1 MRKIGKLFKAIFK
14 ALYRL
19 IDKGIVTPVSRI
31 IYNIGNYLKNH
42 NGGLDKLLNRPNV
55 LLYTSLALAVIVFFL
70 IDSKVITLVE
80 NEAEVITN
88 IPVKVQYNEEAY
100 VVEGIPEN
108 VDMILTGRKSDIYLA
123 KQLGEHEVILDL
135 TDYTASS
142 TPYKVYLNYT
152 KSIDSL
158 SYKLDPSYVSVT
170 ISNKISELSVISYDL
185 LNSDLLDEK
194 LSVESVELS
203 KTEAV
208 VKGSRKALDKIAT
221 VKALI
226 DLNNEKLS
234 DAGTYNIDNIPLVA
248 YDSNGII
255 MKEVEI
261 VPASITATIKL
272 NTHKATVPLSVM
284 TTGDL
289 VTGKAIASILINNNS
304 TYSLDIYGEQEE
316 ISNIT
321 SVPVTINVEGEGSSG
336 TKTYNVTIS
345 KPNGVR
351 SMSASSAT
359 IAVTFG
365 DEKQKT
371 IELSHRDIKSE
382 NLPEG
387 LSVTALSDTTIPVQ
401 VKGVQSVID
410 SVDASSIYAYV
421 DLSGFGE
428 TDSEEVEVK
437 IKSNDPRLSFVVSTK
452 IKVKITKSEEN

>member
-1 MRKIGKLFKAIFK
+1 MRKLVKMIASFFKAI
-14 ALYRL
+14 YRL
-19 IDKGIVTPVSRI
+19 IDKLIVTPISRT
-31 IYNIGNYLKNH
+31 IYNINNYMKNH
-42 NGGLDKLLNRPNV
+42 NSGIDKLLNRPNI
-55 LLYTSLALAVIVFFL
+55 LLYTSLVLAVIVFLL

-88 IPVKVQYNEEAY
+88 IPVTVKYNEEAY
-100 VVEGIPEN
+100 VVEGIPET

-135 TDYTASS
+135 TDYQASS

-152 KSIDSL
+152 KSIDAL
-158 SYKLDPSYVSVT
+158 SYKLDPSYVSIT

-203 KTEAV
+203 KSEAV

-221 VKALI
+221 VKALV
-226 DLNNEKLS
+226 DLNNDKLTE
-234 DAGTYNIDNIPLVA
+234 AGTYNIDNVPIVA
-248 YDSNGII
+248 YDSNGAII
-255 MKEVEI
+255 TDVEI
-261 VPASITATIKL
+261 VPTSITATIKL
-272 NTHKATVPLSVM
+272 NTHKATVPLSVT
-284 TTGDL
+284 TTGSL

-316 ISNIT
+316 ISDIT
-321 SVPVTINVEGEGSSG
+321 SVPVTINVEGEGNNG
-336 TKTYNVTIS
+336 TKSYNVTIS

-371 IELSHRDIKSE
+371 LDLSHRDIKFE
-382 NLPEG
+382 NLSSG
-387 LSVTALSDTTIPVQ
+387 LAVTATSNTTIPIQ
-401 VKGVQSVID
+401 IKGVQSVID
-410 SVDASSIYAYV
+410 EVTANNIYAYI
-421 DLSGFGE
+421 DLAGYGVGE
-428 TDSEEVEVK
+428 HEVK
-437 IKSNDPRLSFVVSTK
+437 VEIKSNDPKLSFVVSSK
-452 IKVKITKSEEN
+452 INIKITNE

>member
-1 MRKIGKLFKAIFK
+1 MSKIGKVIGSFLKAI
-14 ALYRL
+14 YRVV
-19 IDKGIVTPVSRI
+19 DKFIVTPISRV
-31 IYNIGNYLKNH
+31 IYNVNNYMKNH

-55 LLYTSLALAVIVFFL
+55 LLYTSLVLAIVVFLL
-70 IDSKVITLVE
+70 IDSQVINLVE
-80 NEAEVITN
+80 SEAEVITN
-88 IPVKVQYNEEAY
+88 IPVTVKYNEEAY
-100 VVEGIPEN
+100 VVEGIPDV

-135 TDYTASS
+135 TDYTAST

-158 SYKLDPSYVSVT
+158 TYKLDPSYVSIT
-170 ISNKISELSVISYDL
+170 ISDKISELATISYDL
-185 LNSDLLDEK
+185 LNNDLLDDK

-203 KTEAV
+203 KNEVV
-208 VKGSRKALDKIAT
+208 VKGSRKAIDEIAT

-226 DLNNEKLS
+226 DLNNEKLTE
-234 DAGTYNIDNIPLVA
+234 AGTYNIDNIPLVA
-248 YDSNGII
+248 YNSNGVILKGI
-255 MKEVEI
+255 EI

-272 NTHKATVPLSVM
+272 NSHKATVPLSIL

-304 TYSLDIYGEQEE
+304 TYSLDIYGDQEE
-316 ISNIT
+316 ISKIN
-321 SVPVTINVEGEGSSG
+321 SVPVTINVEGEGNKG

-359 IAVTFG
+359 ISVTFG

-371 IELSHRDIKSE
+371 IELSHRDIKYK
-382 NLPEG
+382 NLPDG
-387 LSVTALSDTTIPVQ
+387 LSATATSSTVIPVQ

-410 SVDASSIYAYV
+410 SVTAANIYAYI
-421 DLSGFGE
+421 DLAGYGVGE
-428 TDSEEVEVK
+428 HEVAVK
-437 IKSNDPRLSFVVSTK
+437 IESNDPKLSFVVSTK
-452 IKVKITKSEEN
+452 IGIKITNAD

>member
-1 MRKIGKLFKAIFK
+1 MRKLKKIFISILRAI
-14 ALYRL
+14 Y
-19 IDKGIVTPVSRI
+19 IVVDKFIVTPISRV
-31 IYNIGNYLKNH
+31 IYNLNNYLKNH
-42 NGGLDKLLNRPNV
+42 NGGLDKLLNRPNI
-55 LLYTSLALAVIVFFL
+55 LLYTSLVLAVVVFFL
-70 IDSKVITLVE
+70 IDSRVITLVE
-80 NEAEVITN
+80 KEAEVITN
-88 IPVKVQYNEEAY
+88 IPVTVKYNEEAY
-100 VVEGIPEN
+100 VVEGIPDT

-135 TDYTASS
+135 TDYNASS

-158 SYKLDPSYVSVT
+158 SYKLDPSYVSIT
-170 ISNKISELSVISYDL
+170 ISNKISELAVISYDL
-185 LNSDLLDEK
+185 LNNDLLDEK

-203 KTEAV
+203 KTEVV

-226 DLNNEKLS
+226 DLNNNKLTE
-234 DAGTYNIDNIPLVA
+234 AGTYSLDNIPLVA
-248 YDSNGII
+248 YDSNGVIL
-255 MKEVEI
+255 KDVEI
-261 VPASITATIKL
+261 VPSSITATVKL

-316 ISNIT
+316 ISEIT
-321 SVPVTINVEGEGSSG
+321 NVPVTINVEGEGNNG

-359 IAVTFG
+359 VVVTFG

-371 IELSHRDIKSE
+371 IDLSHRDIKTE
-382 NLPEG
+382 NLAEG
-387 LSVTALSDTTIPVQ
+387 LSVTALSDTVIPVQ

-410 SVDASSIYAYV
+410 DIDASDIYAYV
-421 DLSGFGE
+421 DLAGLGE
-428 TDSEEVEVK
+428 TESEEVEVM
-437 IKSNDPRLSFVVSTK
+437 IKSSDPRLSYVVSTK
-452 IKVKITKSEEN
+452 IRVKITKSE

>member
-1 MRKIGKLFKAIFK
+1 MSKIGKMIGSFLKAI
-14 ALYRL
+14 YRL
-19 IDKGIVTPVSRI
+19 IDRGIVTPLSRV
-31 IYNIGNYLKNH
+31 IYNVNNYLKNH

-55 LLYTSLALAVIVFFL
+55 LLYTSLVLAVIVFLL
-70 IDSKVITLVE
+70 IDSRVITLVE
-80 NEAEVITN
+80 SEAEVITN
-88 IPVKVQYNEEAY
+88 IPVTVKYNEEAY
-100 VVEGIPEN
+100 VIEGIPDT

-135 TDYTASS
+135 TDYSASS

-158 SYKLDPSYVSVT
+158 SYKLDPSYVSIT
-170 ISNKISELSVISYDL
+170 ISNKISELSVITYDL
-185 LNSDLLDEK
+185 LNTDLLDDK

-203 KTEAV
+203 KTEVV
-208 VKGSRKALDKIAT
+208 VKGSRKVLDEIAT

-226 DLNNEKLS
+226 DLNNEKLTEK
-234 DAGTYNIDNIPLVA
+234 GTYNIDNIPLVA
-248 YDSNGII
+248 YDSKGVIL
-255 MKEVEI
+255 KDVEI

-272 NTHKATVPLSVM
+272 NSHSATVPLSVL
-284 TTGDL
+284 TTGNL

-316 ISNIT
+316 ISEIT
-321 SVPVTINVEGEGSSG
+321 SVPVTINVEGEGNKG
-336 TKTYNVTIS
+336 TKNYNVTIS

-359 IAVTFG
+359 ISVTFG

-371 IELSHRDIKSE
+371 IELSHRDIKYK

-387 LSVTALSDTTIPVQ
+387 LDPTASTGAVIPVQ

-410 SVDASSIYAYV
+410 SVSAANINAYI
-421 DLSGFGE
+421 DLAGYTVG
-428 TDSEEVEVK
+428 DNQEVEVK
-437 IKSNDPRLSFVVSTK
+437 IESSDPRLSFVVSTK
-452 IKVKITKSEEN
+452 IKIDIKNKE

>member
-1 MRKIGKLFKAIFK
+1 MRKLGKIVASFFRAI
-14 ALYRL
+14 YRL
-19 IDKGIVTPVSRI
+19 IDKGIVTPISRI
-31 IYNIGNYLKNH
+31 IYNINNYLKNH

-55 LLYTSLALAVIVFFL
+55 LLYTSLVLAVIVFFL
-70 IDSKVITLVE
+70 IDSRVITLVE

-88 IPVKVQYNEEAY
+88 IPVTVKYNEEAY
-100 VVEGIPEN
+100 VVEGIPDT

-135 TDYTASS
+135 TDYTAST

-158 SYKLDPSYVSVT
+158 SYKLDPSYVSIT
-170 ISNKISELSVISYDL
+170 ISNKISELSLISYDL

-226 DLNNEKLS
+226 DLNNDKLTE
-234 DAGTYNIDNIPLVA
+234 AGTYNIDNIPLVA
-248 YDSNGII
+248 YDSKGAII
-255 MKEVEI
+255 KDVEI

-284 TTGDL
+284 TTGSL

-304 TYSLDIYGEQEE
+304 TYSLDIYGEQAE
-316 ISNIT
+316 ITEIT
-321 SVPVTINVEGEGSSG
+321 SVPVTINVEGEGNNG

-359 IAVTFG
+359 ITVTFG

-382 NLPEG
+382 NLPDG
-387 LSVTALSDTTIPVQ
+387 LAVTALSDTTIPVQ

-410 SVDASSIYAYV
+410 QVDASDIYAYV
-421 DLSGFGE
+421 DLAGLGVS
-428 TDSEEVEVK
+428 DSEEVEVK
-437 IKSNDPRLSFVVSTK
+437 IKSIDPKLSFVVSTK
-452 IKVKITKSEEN
+452 IKVKITKAE

>member
-1 MRKIGKLFKAIFK
+1 MRKLKKIFISILRAI
-14 ALYRL
+14 Y
-19 IDKGIVTPVSRI
+19 IVVDKFIVTPISRV
-31 IYNIGNYLKNH
+31 IYNLNNYLKNH
-42 NGGLDKLLNRPNV
+42 NGGLDKLLNRPNI
-55 LLYTSLALAVIVFFL
+55 LLYTSLVLAVVVFFL
-70 IDSKVITLVE
+70 IDSRVITLVE
-80 NEAEVITN
+80 KEAEVITN
-88 IPVKVQYNEEAY
+88 IPVTVKYNEEAY
-100 VVEGIPEN
+100 VVEGIPDT

-135 TDYTASS
+135 TDYNASS

-158 SYKLDPSYVSVT
+158 SYKLDPSYVSIT
-170 ISNKISELSVISYDL
+170 ISNKISELAVISYDL
-185 LNSDLLDEK
+185 LNNDLLDEK

-203 KTEAV
+203 KTEVV

-226 DLNNEKLS
+226 DLNNNKLTE
-234 DAGTYNIDNIPLVA
+234 AGTYNLDNIPLVA
-248 YDSNGII
+248 YDSNGVIL
-255 MKEVEI
+255 KDVEI
-261 VPASITATIKL
+261 VPSSITATVKL

-316 ISNIT
+316 ISEIT
-321 SVPVTINVEGEGSSG
+321 NVPVTINVEGEGNNG

-359 IAVTFG
+359 VVVTFG

-371 IELSHRDIKSE
+371 IDLSHRDIKTE
-382 NLPEG
+382 NLAEG
-387 LSVTALSDTTIPVQ
+387 LSVTALSDTVIPVQ

-410 SVDASSIYAYV
+410 DIDASDIYAYV
-421 DLSGFGE
+421 DLAGLGE
-428 TDSEEVEVK
+428 TESEEVEVK
-437 IKSNDPRLSFVVSTK
+437 IKSSDPRLSYVVSTK
-452 IKVKITKSEEN
+452 IRVKITKSE

>member
-1 MRKIGKLFKAIFK
+1 MRKLVKLIASFFRAI
-14 ALYRL
+14 YRL
-19 IDKGIVTPVSRI
+19 IDKGIVTPISRI
-31 IYNIGNYLKNH
+31 IYNVNNYLKNH

-55 LLYTSLALAVIVFFL
+55 LLYASLALAIIVFLL
-70 IDSKVITLVE
+70 IDSRVITLVE
-80 NEAEVITN
+80 SEAEVITN
-88 IPVKVQYNEEAY
+88 IPVTVKYNEEAY
-100 VVEGIPEN
+100 VVEGIPDT

-158 SYKLDPSYVSVT
+158 SYKLDPSYVSIT
-170 ISNKISELSVISYDL
+170 ISNKISELSLISYDL

-226 DLNNEKLS
+226 DLNNDKLS
-234 DAGTYNIDNIPLVA
+234 EAGTYNIDNIPLVA
-248 YDSNGII
+248 YDSDGII
-255 MKEVEI
+255 IKDVEI

-289 VTGKAIASILINNNS
+289 VTGKAIASILINNNA

-316 ISNIT
+316 INEIK
-321 SVPVTINVEGEGSSG
+321 SVPVTINVEGEGNNS
-336 TKTYNVTIS
+336 TKSYNVTIS

-359 IAVTFG
+359 ISVTFG

-371 IELSHRDIKSE
+371 IELTHRDIKSD

-387 LSVTALSDTTIPVQ
+387 LSVTASSNTTIPVQ

-410 SVDASSIYAYV
+410 SVDASNIYAYI
-421 DLSGFGE
+421 DLSGYSVG
-428 TDSEEVEVK
+428 DHEVDVK
-437 IKSNDPRLSFVVSTK
+437 IKSSDPRLKFVVSTK
-452 IKVKITKSEEN
+452 ISVKITNAE

>member
-1 MRKIGKLFKAIFK
+1 MNRVAKIIGSFLKAI
-14 ALYRL
+14 YRL
-19 IDKGIVTPVSRI
+19 IDKSIVTPISRI
-31 IYNIGNYLKNH
+31 IYNVNNYLKNH

-55 LLYTSLALAVIVFFL
+55 LLYASLVLALVVFLL
-70 IDSKVITLVE
+70 IDSQVINLVE
-80 NEAEVITN
+80 SEAEVVTN
-88 IPVKVQYNEEAY
+88 IPVTVKYNEEAY
-100 VVEGIPEN
+100 VVEGIPDA

-158 SYKLDPSYVSVT
+158 TYKLDPSYVSIT
-170 ISNKISELSVISYDL
+170 ISDKISELATVSYDL
-185 LNSDLLDEK
+185 LNNADLDEK

-208 VKGSRKALDKIAT
+208 VKGSRKALDEIAT

-226 DLNNEKLS
+226 DLNNDKLTE
-234 DAGTYNIDNIPLVA
+234 AGTYNIDNIPLVA

-255 MKEVEI
+255 IKDIEI

-272 NTHKATVPLSVM
+272 NSHKATVPLSVL

-304 TYSLDIYGEQEE
+304 TYSLDIYGDQEE
-316 ISNIT
+316 ISEIN
-321 SVPVTINVEGEGSSG
+321 SVPVTINVEGEGNKG

-359 IAVTFG
+359 ISVTFG

-371 IELSHRDIKSE
+371 IELSHRDIKYK
-382 NLPEG
+382 NLPAG
-387 LSVTALSDTTIPVQ
+387 LSATATSSTIIPVQ
-401 VKGVQSVID
+401 VQGVQSVID
-410 SVDASSIYAYV
+410 AVSSSNIYAYIDLAGYSVGEHEV
-421 DLSGFGE
+421 D
-428 TDSEEVEVK
+428 VK
-437 IKSNDPRLSFVVSTK
+437 IESNDPRLSFVVSTK
-452 IKVKITKSEEN
+452 IGIRITNAE

>member
-1 MRKIGKLFKAIFK
+1 MRKLKKLLISILRAIYI
-14 ALYRL
+14 LV
-19 IDKGIVTPVSRI
+19 DKFIVTPISRI
-31 IYNIGNYLKNH
+31 IYNLNKYLKNH
-42 NGGLDKLLNRPNV
+42 TGGLDKLLNRPNI
-55 LLYTSLALAVIVFFL
+55 LLYTSLVLAVIVFFL
-70 IDSKVITLVE
+70 IDSRVITLVE
-80 NEAEVITN
+80 KEAEVITN
-88 IPVKVQYNEEAY
+88 IPVTVKYNEEAY
-100 VVEGIPEN
+100 VVEGIPDT

-135 TDYTASS
+135 TDYNASS

-158 SYKLDPSYVSVT
+158 SYKLDPSYVSIT
-170 ISNKISELSVISYDL
+170 ISNKISELAVISYDL
-185 LNSDLLDEK
+185 LNNDLLDEK

-203 KTEAV
+203 KTEVV

-226 DLNNEKLS
+226 DLDNNKLTE
-234 DAGTYNIDNIPLVA
+234 AGTYNLDNIPLVA
-248 YDSNGII
+248 YDSNGSILRD
-255 MKEVEI
+255 VEI
-261 VPASITATIKL
+261 VPSSITATVKL

-316 ISNIT
+316 ISEIT
-321 SVPVTINVEGEGSSG
+321 NVPVTINVEGEGNNG

-359 IAVTFG
+359 IVVTFG

-371 IELSHRDIKSE
+371 IDLSHRDIKTE

-387 LSVTALSDTTIPVQ
+387 LSVTALSDTIIPVQ

-410 SVDASSIYAYV
+410 EIDASDIYAYV
-421 DLSGFGE
+421 DLAGLGE
-428 TDSEEVEVK
+428 TESEEVEVK
-437 IKSNDPRLSFVVSTK
+437 IKSNDPRLSYVVSTK
-452 IKVKITKSEEN
+452 IKVKITKSE